1 VALLSADALARLIEG
16 KALLVAVLDEVG
28 QLIAGEGVAVGGA
41 GGQQV
46 GYGYPA
52 TCLQREANGLGRVAQ
67 VFAEKFAEA
76 GSGFRFHVLNVART
90 FSSHGKRLKT
100 RTKSPRHGPTFT
112 AMQLEEHVS
121 LRPYNTFG
129 LDVQARYFA
138 RFASADELRQL
149 LARPEVLAG
158 PLLILGGGSNLL
170 LTQNFGGV
178 VLKNE
183 IKGLEIISED
193 ADTHTALLRAGAG
206 ESWHGLVEYALG
218 EDLHGIENLSL
229 IPGTVGA
236 APLQN
241 IGAYGAELQDTFER
255 LEALEIST
263 GQLRVFNKEECGF
276 GYRESVFKGPLKG
289 QFVVTAVVLRLHRA
303 AAQRPTNFSYGAI
316 QDTLTDLGIDAT
328 EPTPHDVSRAV
339 VHIRRSKLPDPAEI
353 GNAGSFFKNPEV
365 SQHKFDELKSRYPAL
380 PGYPVPGG
388 VKVPAGW
395 LIEQA
400 GFKGL
405 RRGAG
410 PGTHGVHDR
419 QALVLV
425 NHGGAT
431 GQELH
436 ELAEEIIRAV
446 RDLFGIELHPE
457 VNIL

>member
-1 VALLSADALARLIEG
+1 M
-16 KALLVAVLDEVG
+16 
-28 QLIAGEGVAVGGA
+28 
-41 GGQQV
+41 
-46 GYGYPA
+46 P
-52 TCLQREANGLGRVAQ
+52 
-67 VFAEKFAEA
+67 
-76 GSGFRFHVLNVART
+76 H
-90 FSSHGKRLKT
+90 
-100 RTKSPRHGPTFT
+100 
-112 AMQLEEHVS
+112 LEEHVS
-121 LRPYNTFG
+121 LRPFNTFG
-129 LDVQARYFA
+129 LDVTARYFA
-138 RFASADELRQL
+138 RFASAEELRHL
-149 LARPEVLAG
+149 LALPPVQAG

-170 LTQNFGGV
+170 LTQDFAGV

-193 ADTHTALLRAGAG
+193 DDTHTALVRAGAG
-206 ESWHGLVEYALG
+206 ESWHGMVEYTLDQ
-218 EDLHGIENLSL
+218 ELSGIENLSL

-255 LEALEIST
+255 LEALAIGT
-263 GQLRVFNKEECGF
+263 GELRVFNKEECGF

-303 AAQRPTNFSYGAI
+303 SGGRPVNVSYGAI
-316 QDTLTDLGIDAT
+316 QDTLTDLGIEA
-328 EPTPHDVSRAV
+328 EPTPRNVSDAV

-353 GNAGSFFKNPEV
+353 GNAGSFFKNPEI
-365 SQHKFDELKSRYPAL
+365 SQRKFDELKARYPAL

-400 GFKGL
+400 GFKGM
-405 RRGAG
+405 RRGPGA
-410 PGTHGVHDR
+410 GTHGVHER

-431 GQELH
+431 GQELR
-436 ELAEEIIRAV
+436 ELAEEVIRAV
-446 RDLFGIELHPE
+446 GTQFGIELHPE

>member
-1 VALLSADALARLIEG
+1 
-16 KALLVAVLDEVG
+16 
-28 QLIAGEGVAVGGA
+28 
-41 GGQQV
+41 
-46 GYGYPA
+46 
-52 TCLQREANGLGRVAQ
+52 
-67 VFAEKFAEA
+67 
-76 GSGFRFHVLNVART
+76 
-90 FSSHGKRLKT
+90 
-100 RTKSPRHGPTFT
+100 
-112 AMQLEEHVS
+112 MQLEENVS

-138 RFASADELRQL
+138 RFASADMLRQL
-149 LARPEVLAG
+149 LVLPQVQAG
-158 PLLILGGGSNLL
+158 PLLVLGGGSNLL

-183 IKGLEIISED
+183 IKGLEIIGED
-193 ADTHTALLRAGAG
+193 ADMHTALLRAGAG
-206 ESWHGLVEYALG
+206 ESWHGLVEYALD
-218 EDLHGIENLSL
+218 EALHGVENLSL

-255 LEALEIST
+255 LEAVEIST
-263 GQLRVFNKEECGF
+263 GQLRVFNKEDCGF
-276 GYRESVFKGPLKG
+276 GYRESVFKGPLKN
-289 QFVVTAVVLRLHRA
+289 QFIVTAVVLRLHLA
-303 AAQRPTNFSYGAI
+303 EAQRPTNVQYGAI
-316 QDTLTDLGIDAT
+316 QDTLADLGIDAT
-328 EPTPHDVSRAV
+328 EPTPRDVSRAV

-353 GNAGSFFKNPEV
+353 GNAGSFFKNPEI
-365 SQHKFDELKSRYPAL
+365 SQHKFDELKTQYPAL

-410 PGTHGVHDR
+410 AGTHGVHDR

-431 GQELH
+431 GQELR
-436 ELAEEIIRAV
+436 ELAEEIIRSV
-446 RDLFGIELHPE
+446 RTLFGIELHPE

>member
-1 VALLSADALARLIEG
+1 M
-16 KALLVAVLDEVG
+16 
-28 QLIAGEGVAVGGA
+28 
-41 GGQQV
+41 
-46 GYGYPA
+46 P
-52 TCLQREANGLGRVAQ
+52 
-67 VFAEKFAEA
+67 
-76 GSGFRFHVLNVART
+76 H
-90 FSSHGKRLKT
+90 
-100 RTKSPRHGPTFT
+100 
-112 AMQLEEHVS
+112 LEEHVS

-129 LDVQARYFA
+129 LAVEARYFA

-149 LARPEVLAG
+149 LTQPEVQAG

-170 LTQNFGGV
+170 LTQSFGGV

-183 IKGLEIISED
+183 IKGLEIIAEE

-206 ESWHGLVEYALG
+206 ESWHGLVEYALD

-255 LEALEIST
+255 LEALEIKT
-263 GQLRVFNKEECGF
+263 GELRVFGKEECGF
-276 GYRESVFKGPLKG
+276 GYRESVFKGPLKN

-303 AAQRPTNFSYGAI
+303 EAQRPVNVRYGDI
-316 QDTLTDLGIDAT
+316 QTTLNDLGIEA
-328 EPTPHDVSRAV
+328 EPTPRDVSRAV

-365 SQHKFDELKSRYPAL
+365 SQHKFDELKSRYPAI

-410 PGTHGVHDR
+410 AGTHGVHDR

-431 GQELH
+431 GQELR

-446 RDLFGIELHPE
+446 RDQFGVELHPE

>member
-1 VALLSADALARLIEG
+1 
-16 KALLVAVLDEVG
+16 
-28 QLIAGEGVAVGGA
+28 
-41 GGQQV
+41 
-46 GYGYPA
+46 
-52 TCLQREANGLGRVAQ
+52 
-67 VFAEKFAEA
+67 
-76 GSGFRFHVLNVART
+76 
-90 FSSHGKRLKT
+90 
-100 RTKSPRHGPTFT
+100 
-112 AMQLEEHVS
+112 MQLDEHVS

-138 RFASADELRQL
+138 RFASAEALRHL
-149 LARPEVLAG
+149 LALPEVQAG

-170 LTQNFGGV
+170 LTQNFEGV

-183 IKGLEIISED
+183 LKGLEIISED
-193 ADTHTALLRAGAG
+193 AGTHTALLRAGAG
-206 ESWHGLVEYALG
+206 ESWHGLVEYALDEELSG
-218 EDLHGIENLSL
+218 LENLSL

-255 LEALEIST
+255 LEALAIST
-263 GQLRVFNKEECGF
+263 GELRIFTKEECGF
-276 GYRESVFKGPLKG
+276 GYRESVFKGPLKN

-303 AAQRPTNFSYGAI
+303 TARLPTNVGYGAI
-316 QDTLTDLGIDAT
+316 QATLADLGIDAP
-328 EPTPHDVSRAV
+328 EPTPRDVSRAV

-353 GNAGSFFKNPEV
+353 GNAGSFFKNPEI
-365 SQHKFDELKSRYPAL
+365 SPAKFAELQGRYPAL

-410 PGTHGVHDR
+410 AGTHGVHAH

-431 GQELH
+431 GQELR

-446 RDLFGIELHPE
+446 RAQFGIELHPE

>member
-1 VALLSADALARLIEG
+1 M
-16 KALLVAVLDEVG
+16 
-28 QLIAGEGVAVGGA
+28 
-41 GGQQV
+41 
-46 GYGYPA
+46 P
-52 TCLQREANGLGRVAQ
+52 
-67 VFAEKFAEA
+67 
-76 GSGFRFHVLNVART
+76 H
-90 FSSHGKRLKT
+90 
-100 RTKSPRHGPTFT
+100 
-112 AMQLEEHVS
+112 LEEHVS

-138 RFASADELRQL
+138 RFASAEALRQL
-149 LARPEVLAG
+149 LVLPEVQAG
-158 PLLILGGGSNLL
+158 PLLVLGGGSNLL
-170 LTQNFGGV
+170 LTQDFGGV

-183 IKGLEIISED
+183 IKGLEIIGED
-193 ADTHTALLRAGAG
+193 AETHTALLRAGAG
-206 ESWHGLVEYALG
+206 EGWHGLVEYALD
-218 EDLHGIENLSL
+218 EDLHGLENLSL

-241 IGAYGAELQDTFER
+241 IGAYGSELQDTFER
-255 LEALEIST
+255 LEALKIST
-263 GQLRVFNKEECGF
+263 GQLRVFSKEECGF
-276 GYRESVFKGPLKG
+276 GYRESVFKGPLKN
-289 QFVVTAVVLRLHRA
+289 QFIVTAVVLRLHRP
-303 AAQRPTNFSYGAI
+303 AAQRPTNVRYGDI
-316 QDTLTDLGIDAT
+316 QTTLADLGIEN
-328 EPTPHDVSRAV
+328 EPTPRDVSRAV

-365 SQHKFDELKSRYPAL
+365 SQHKFDELKARYPTL

-410 PGTHGVHDR
+410 QGTHGVHDR

-431 GQELH
+431 GQELR
-436 ELAEEIIRAV
+436 ELAEEIIRSV

>member
-1 VALLSADALARLIEG
+1 MPL
-16 KALLVAVLDEVG
+16 
-28 QLIAGEGVAVGGA
+28 
-41 GGQQV
+41 
-46 GYGYPA
+46 
-52 TCLQREANGLGRVAQ
+52 
-67 VFAEKFAEA
+67 
-76 GSGFRFHVLNVART
+76 
-90 FSSHGKRLKT
+90 
-100 RTKSPRHGPTFT
+100 
-112 AMQLEEHVS
+112 LEEHVS

-129 LDVQARYFA
+129 LEAQARYFA
-138 RFASADELRQL
+138 RFASADELGQL
-149 LARPEVLAG
+149 LALPQVQAG
-158 PLLILGGGSNLL
+158 PLLVLGGGSNLL
-170 LTQNFGGV
+170 LTQDFAGV

-183 IKGLEIISED
+183 IKGLEIIEED
-193 ADTHTALLRAGAG
+193 AATYAAMLRAGAG

-218 EDLHGIENLSL
+218 QELHGLENLSL

-241 IGAYGAELQDTFER
+241 IGAYGVELQDAFER
-255 LEALEIST
+255 LEALKIST
-263 GQLRVFNKEECGF
+263 GQLRVFSKEECGF
-276 GYRESVFKGPLKG
+276 GYRESVFKRELRGRYI
-289 QFVVTAVVLRLHRA
+289 VTAVVLRLHRA
-303 AAQRPTNFSYGAI
+303 AAQRPPNVSYGAI
-316 QDTLTDLGIDAT
+316 RNTLTDLGVDA

-365 SQHKFDELKSRYPAL
+365 SLGKFDDLQRRYPTL

-405 RRGAG
+405 RRGEG
-410 PGTHGVHDR
+410 LGTHGVHAH

-431 GQELH
+431 GSELRA
-436 ELAEEIIRAV
+436 LADDIIRGV
-446 RDLFGIELHPE
+446 RAQFGIELHPE